1 MIDAAL
7 VEKKL
12 ARIAT
17 SIREL
22 RELVEPGEIERD
34 LRVERF
40 AEHTLQIA
48 IQAAFDVAS
57 HIVSSR
63 RLGEPRTNRELFELL
78 ARDGWLTADLLDD
91 LKRMVG
97 FRNLLVHGYEIVDPA
112 VVDEVV
118 RTRLGDLEAF
128 ATSVRSALGARN
140 E

>member
-1 MIDAAL
+1 M
-7 VEKKL
+7 
-12 ARIAT
+12 
-17 SIREL
+17 
-22 RELVEPGEIERD
+22 
-34 LRVERF
+34 ERF

-91 LKRMVG
+91 LKRLVG
-97 FRNLLVHGYEIVDPA
+97 FRNLLVHGYEVVDPA
-112 VVDEVV
+112 VVDEVL

-128 ATSVRSALGARN
+128 ATLVRSALGART